1 MSYKELRAIKLII
14 FDFDGVLVESVELK
28 GKAFEI
34 LFADESLSIRK
45 QIVKYHL
52 ENGGVS
58 RYDKI
63 KYIYKNILNRSLT
76 EEKYQE
82 LLKRFSEIV
91 VDLVCKAEEVK
102 GATDT
107 LCALRYAL
115 YDSK

>member
-1 MSYKELRAIKLII
+1 M
-14 FDFDGVLVESVELK
+14 
-28 GKAFEI
+28 
-34 LFADESLSIRK
+34 LFADEPPSIRK

-52 ENGGVS
+52 ENGEVS
-58 RYDKI
+58 RYEKI
-63 KYIYKNILNRSLT
+63 KYIYKNILKRPLT

-107 LCALRYAL
+107 PCAMRF
-115 YDSK
+115 